1 MQILT
6 QLTTTKVQTLTLFT
20 TELTAKQ
27 RRCNQLQLEVFRRE
41 TMMLKAGSDKEA
53 LWAELQELLNP
64 KP

>member
-6 QLTTTKVQTLTLFT
+6 LLT

-41 TMMLKAGSDKEA
+41 TLMLKAGSDKEA

-64 KP
+64 KPETRNPKP